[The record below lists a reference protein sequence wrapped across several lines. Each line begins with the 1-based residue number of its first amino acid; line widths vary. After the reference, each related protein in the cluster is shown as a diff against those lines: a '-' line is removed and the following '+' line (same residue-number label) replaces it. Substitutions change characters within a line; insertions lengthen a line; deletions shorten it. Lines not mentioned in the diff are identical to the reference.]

1 MPQLLA
7 TMAGSSS
14 EPPGKG
20 YIHGEWIFVRYD
32 EMSVD
37 RQTLKEPSESVV
49 NDVVKRRRGIQ

>member
-1 MPQLLA
+1 
-7 TMAGSSS
+7 MAGSSS

-32 EMSVD
+32 EMSVN